1 MIEDRI
7 FMDKRYIQFEDD
19 GKKQL
24 FFDTETRFIYM
35 VQDFITGGAVIREFP
50 DDSEIYNEYFAEYIK
65 RTGETYTVKMEI
77 TTKEVNQYEVEKMIK
92 GQLMKERMVVT
103 KMEIERDR

>member
-1 MIEDRI
+1 MIENRI

-35 VQDFITGGAVIREFP
+35 VQEFITGGTVIREFP

-65 RTGETYTVKMEI
+65 RTGETYTVKMKI

-92 GQLMKERMVVT
+92 GQLMKEGMVVT

>member
-7 FMDKRYIQFEDD
+7 FMDKRYVQFEDD

-35 VQDFITGGAVIREFP
+35 VQDSITGSTVIREFP
-50 DDSEIYNEYFAEYIK
+50 DDSEVYNKYFAEYIK
-65 RTGETYTVKMEI
+65 RTGEIYTVKMEI
-77 TTKEVNQYEVEKMIK
+77 TAKEVNQYEVEKMIK
-92 GQLMKERMVVT
+92 KQLMKECIVVT